1 MVERTISLESDNR
14 LLRRTHPAFSAISVT
29 RSWEQVVNQIE
40 GAIRSSELARGERLP
55 TERELSA
62 IFDVS
67 RGVVREALKVLSTM
81 GLVEARQGSGIYVS
95 NEPSRSISRAFVL
108 SVAPNAESVD
118 RLIDFRLILERNA
131 AWRAAEQR
139 TDADLEQMRSAL
151 VIYDLTPPP
160 VDWKTFSESDD
171 AFHGAIAVA
180 SGNPYLSLAVSAARE
195 MLQDVI
201 EIIAR
206 QPGDAEV
213 AVRHHKR
220 ILDAIQA
227 RDHDQA
233 GNAMEEHIRYTAD
246 SFQARVRRSPER
258 VEEDRSP

>member
-1 MVERTISLESDNR
+1 MGERTTIHESDNP
-14 LLRRTHPAFSAISVT
+14 LLKRMSPAFSAISVT

-40 GAIRSSELARGERLP
+40 GAIRSGELARGERLP

-81 GLVEARQGSGIYVS
+81 GLVEARHGSGIYVS

-108 SVAPNAESVD
+108 SVAPDAESVD

-139 TDADLEQMRSAL
+139 ADADLEQITSAL
-151 VIYDLTPPP
+151 AIYDLTPPP
-160 VDWKTFSESDD
+160 VDWKKFSESDD
-171 AFHGAIAVA
+171 AFHNAIAVA

-206 QPGDAEV
+206 RPGEAEV
-213 AVRHHKR
+213 AVWQHTR
-220 ILDAIQA
+220 ILDAIRSGE
-227 RDHDQA
+227 RDRA
-233 GNAMEEHIRYTAD
+233 ANAMEEHIRYTAD
-246 SFQARVRRSPER
+246 SFQARVRRPPDLDEEER
-258 VEEDRSP
+258 TR